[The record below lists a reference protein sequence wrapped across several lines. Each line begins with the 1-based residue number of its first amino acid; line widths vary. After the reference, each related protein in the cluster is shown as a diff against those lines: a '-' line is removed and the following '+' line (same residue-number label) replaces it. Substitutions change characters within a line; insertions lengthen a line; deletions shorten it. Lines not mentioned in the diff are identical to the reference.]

1 MGVQN
6 CGAAIGALQVL
17 FVGVQNQS
25 RFCGCPELGVIRLV
39 GVLLAA
45 CGALGGCAVGADAE
59 AMIPD
64 TVNVEKTHPYSVNV
78 EVTGGRATEPTGM
91 PQIANE
97 AFDEAITQTLIK
109 AETFAK
115 VQKEKLGSYELDVI
129 IFKVQHPVSGENAS
143 VTIETGWTLT
153 NQLTGEIVWQKA
165 LRSTYTASADSDI
178 TFTGRLKKATEGA
191 AKDNIKQ
198 GVTEITRLNL

>member
-1 MGVQN
+1 M
-6 CGAAIGALQVL
+6 QVL
-17 FVGVQNQS
+17 FVGVQNQG
-25 RFCGCPELGVIRLV
+25 RFCGCPGMGLGVIRLTVLVLV
-39 GVLLAA
+39 G
-45 CGALGGCAVGADAE
+45 CWGLGGCAVGADAG
-59 AMIPD
+59 AMIPE

-109 AETFAK
+109 AATFAK
-115 VQKEKLGSYELDVI
+115 VQEDKSGSYELDVI
-129 IFKVQHPVSGENAS
+129 IFDVQHPSFGDSAS

-165 LRSTYTASADSDI
+165 LRSTYTASMDSDI

>member
-1 MGVQN
+1 
-6 CGAAIGALQVL
+6 
-17 FVGVQNQS
+17 
-25 RFCGCPELGVIRLV
+25 
-39 GVLLAA
+39 
-45 CGALGGCAVGADAE
+45 
-59 AMIPD
+59 MIPD

-115 VQKEKLGSYELDVI
+115 VQEDKSGSYELDVI
-129 IFKVQHPVSGENAS
+129 IFKVQHPVSGDSAS

-153 NQLTGEIVWQKA
+153 NQLTGEIVWQQA
-165 LRSTYTASADSDI
+165 LRSTYTAAADSDI